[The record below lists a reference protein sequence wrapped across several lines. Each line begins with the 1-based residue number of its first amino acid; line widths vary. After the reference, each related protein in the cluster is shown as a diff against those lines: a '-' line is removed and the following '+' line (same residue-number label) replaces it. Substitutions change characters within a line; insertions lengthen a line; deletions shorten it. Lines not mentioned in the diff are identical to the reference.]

1 MLNDYQT
8 YKEWQS
14 DKEGLFVAME
24 NIKPLPFFA
33 DYTPVELDELF
44 HSMYD
49 NRIVSKAFNDK
60 TNIEVVVQLIMR
72 FSSKWD
78 ELYTWFNLEHP
89 FNASS
94 VTILEETTTTLNK
107 DNSEGENI
115 NMESAYNVDGFTN
128 SDKTMTSN
136 TNLGETDVTKTNK
149 QTRESLQ
156 AMTIRRSMLEKEVFI
171 DNVFKDVVTMLC
183 LSIY

>member
-1 MLNDYQT
+1 MNEYET
-8 YKEWQS
+8 YKEWQA
-14 DKEGLFVAME
+14 DKEGLFVTME
-24 NIKPLPFFA
+24 HIMSIPFFS
-33 DYTPVELDELF
+33 DYTALELDELF

-49 NRIVSKAFNDK
+49 DRYVSKAFKDK
-60 TNIEVVVQLIMR
+60 TTIEVATQLILR
-72 FSSKWD
+72 FSSKWN

-94 VTILEETTTTLNK
+94 VTIFEESITTTNQ
-107 DNSEGENI
+107 DSSDREDI

-136 TNLGETDVTKTNK
+136 SNTGETDVTKTNK

-171 DNVFKDVVTMLC
+171 DNVFRDVVNMLC
-183 LSIY
+183 LAIY